1 MPLRRAGKKMGAP
14 AKSIYYTQPLNKGQN
29 YTFLTYLSPD
39 PNTEIPP
46 LPIPIYES
54 RDTHPLPLSPPP
66 PLPPMKNSRSLCE
79 AEHLFKQK

>member
-1 MPLRRAGKKMGAP
+1 MGAP

-29 YTFLTYLSPD
+29 YTFLTNSVLTPTPKYL
-39 PNTEIPP
+39 P

-54 RDTHPLPLSPPP
+54 RDTHPLPLHPPP
-66 PLPPMKNSRSLCE
+66 PLPAMKNSRSLCE

>member
-1 MPLRRAGKKMGAP
+1 MGAP

-46 LPIPIYES
+46 FAYPHLS
-54 RDTHPLPLSPPP
+54 HVTHTPFLS
-66 PLPPMKNSRSLCE
+66 PLPPSSSPHMKNSRSLCE

>member
-1 MPLRRAGKKMGAP
+1 MGAP

-54 RDTHPLPLSPPP
+54 RDTHPLPLPPP
-66 PLPPMKNSRSLCE
+66 SSSPHEEFQKSL
-79 AEHLFKQK
+79 